1 MQSTWEGFG
10 PEVSRKWPA
19 PEPTCTLRD
28 GSTAQNI
35 GIDTE
40 MSRKVAVAVFVIQDA
55 LIIMIEVETTIMTL
69 PATMG
74 AVSK

>member
-1 MQSTWEGFG
+1 MFGQTIQSTWEGFG
-10 PEVSRKWPA
+10 PEVSRKWPD
-19 PEPTCTLRD
+19 PEPTCVLTD

-55 LIIMIEVETTIMTL
+55 LIILIEVQR
-69 PATMG
+69 P
-74 AVSK
+74 S